1 MIEELEKI
9 AHKYNI
15 NFFAMWGIKGGRGW
29 IWYKQEDEDQF
40 KIQINIHDKIE
51 VYKSIKS
58 DIVDVF
64 GSHNCSLSG
73 EEDLAPN
80 IGYTKN
86 LYFMNTKKL
95 EFQKNEKERR
105 LKEAQSPVY
114 NIGNIN
120 ADGGIVT
127 LGNVMGSIQNI
138 DNSIQQIESL
148 IEEKGGDDKE
158 EMRSILNETKEII
171 NEISETKEIKERDGF
186 VVKLGGHLSK
196 HSWFYGAI
204 VTLLGTAL
212 LAILKLGGK

>member
-1 MIEELEKI
+1 M
-9 AHKYNI
+9 
-15 NFFAMWGIKGGRGW
+15 
-29 IWYKQEDEDQF
+29 
-40 KIQINIHDKIE
+40 
-51 VYKSIKS
+51 
-58 DIVDVF
+58 DVF